1 MSQSQDLKTMKPKK
15 KLEGAKKLGVKIRKV
30 SSLSESSKKVLFPEK
45 LEFANKVVSNLKWKT
60 N

>member
-1 MSQSQDLKTMKPKK
+1 MENQ
-15 KLEGAKKLGVKIRKV
+15 KLEGAEKLGVKIRKV